1 MEFVAG
7 PPSCWLVTLTSG
19 ACLELWADMFS
30 QEAGMYEFVVMV
42 RADPA
47 EQSKVRVVS
56 GPNGHPGTAVIAVA
70 RIPESEVAG
79 VEGGWDFQEQRPAS

>member
-1 MEFVAG
+1 
-7 PPSCWLVTLTSG
+7 
-19 ACLELWADMFS
+19 MFS